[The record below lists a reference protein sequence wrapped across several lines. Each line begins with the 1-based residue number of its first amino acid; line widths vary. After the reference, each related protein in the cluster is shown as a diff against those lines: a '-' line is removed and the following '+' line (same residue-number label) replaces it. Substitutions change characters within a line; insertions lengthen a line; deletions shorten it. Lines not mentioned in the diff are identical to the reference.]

1 MAHSRRKFLAST
13 AAAPL
18 LSAKTS
24 ATSAVPPSDRIR
36 VGVIGPGS
44 QGRGDMGVFLRYK
57 EFEIAALCDVN
68 QENLARALERFETK
82 PDTYGD
88 YRRLLERKDIDVVII
103 ATPDHWHALHCI
115 HACQAGKDV
124 YVEKPLALSIQEGRR
139 MVDVARAT
147 NRVVQVG

>member
-1 MAHSRRKFLAST
+1 MAHSRRKFLATS

-18 LSAKTS
+18 LSKT
-24 ATSAVPPSDRIR
+24 AGTVGTVPPSDRIR
-36 VGVIGPGS
+36 VGVIGTGS
-44 QGRGDMGVFLRYK
+44 QGRGDMGVFMRQK

-68 QENLARALERFETK
+68 QEQLARALERFETK
-82 PDTYGD
+82 PDTLSD

-103 ATPDHWHALHCI
+103 ATPDHWHALQCI

-139 MVDVARAT
+139 MEIGRASCRE
-147 NRVVQVG
+147 RV